1 MPPRWPRQGWAVA
14 DPFKAAVELDQKTVL
29 RGLLDV
35 AKVALGPEMP
45 DVPDEEAAELLLR
58 LLAIVDRTMPADLAQ
73 QDIRVLSA
81 RLLADTLK
89 Q

>member
-1 MPPRWPRQGWAVA
+1 MPPLWPRQGWAVA

-45 DVPDEEAAELLLR
+45 DVPDEEAVELLLR
-58 LLAIVDRTMPADLAQ
+58 LLAIVDRTMPVKLQ
-73 QDIRVLSA
+73 NQDARVIAA
-81 RLLADTLK
+81 RMLADMLK

>member
-1 MPPRWPRQGWAVA
+1 MRGLQSRGQSVGQAL
-14 DPFKAAVELDQKTVL
+14 KKTGIELDQKTVL

-35 AKVALGPEMP
+35 AKVALGPAMP
-45 DVPDEEAAELLLR
+45 EIPNEEAAELLLR
-58 LLAIVDRTMPADLAQ
+58 LLALVERTMPADLAQ

-81 RLLADTLK
+81 RMLADALK

>member
-1 MPPRWPRQGWAVA
+1 VA
-14 DPFKAAVELDQKTVL
+14 DPIKGIVELDQKTVL

-45 DVPDEEAAELLLR
+45 DVPDDEAVELLLR
-58 LLAIVDRTMPADLAQ
+58 LLAIIDRTMPPELAEQDLR
-73 QDIRVLSA
+73 ILSA
-81 RLLADTLK
+81 RALADALK